1 MSNWVR
7 IELYQ
12 TVNGTRADSTFD
24 YRTDS
29 TPTFAKLLNLLGE
42 WDDVQL
48 PAINALQHTGVLNV
62 GAKAQWRGNAAVS
75 YETGLGGGGQ
85 YDPGSAM
92 IPLSQQSFYLRR
104 YVGES
109 KDWSTDSVVT
119 VRPIERGAIFL
130 AGITDDWAS
139 AGQPDVPDTLEGDLE
154 TFMDAMVASI
164 VVTGSDTYHPV
175 VHGYALPA
183 TGEPHPKEARPEV
196 YADIEVVQFKR
207 PTWIK
212 GRTPF

>member
-1 MSNWVR
+1 MPNWVR
-7 IELYQ
+7 IELKQ
-12 TVNGTRADSTFD
+12 TVNGVRADSTFD
-24 YRTDS
+24 YRTAQ
-29 TPTFAKLLNLLGE
+29 TPTYSGLLNLLGT

-48 PAINALQHTGVLNV
+48 PALNAIQHSGVRNV

-75 YETGLGGGGQ
+75 YETGLGGGGE
-85 YDPGSAM
+85 YDPGDAM

-109 KDWSTDSVVT
+109 KRWDNDAVV
-119 VRPIERGAIFL
+119 VNRAIERGAIFL

-139 AGQPDVPDTLEGDLE
+139 AGQPDVPGTLETALE
-154 TFMDAMVASI
+154 DFMAAMIANI
-164 VVTGSDTYHPV
+164 VVGGTDTYVPV
-175 VHGYALPA
+175 VHGFALPA

-196 YADIEVVQFKR
+196 YADIVTVQFKR
-207 PTWIK
+207 PTWIS

>member
-1 MSNWVR
+1 MPNWVR
-7 IELYQ
+7 IEFYQ
-12 TVNGTRADSTFD
+12 TVNGTRADMTFD
-24 YRTDS
+24 YRTS
-29 TPTFAKLLNLLGE
+29 TTPTYSKLLNLLGT

-75 YETGLGGGGQ
+75 YETGLGGGGT
-85 YDPGSAM
+85 YDPGDAM

-109 KDWSTDSVVT
+109 KNWDDDAVVT
-119 VRPIERGAIFL
+119 VRPIERGAIFM

-139 AGQPDVPDTLEGDLE
+139 AGQPDVPSTLNTALDD
-154 TFMDAMVASI
+154 FMAAMIAPI
-164 VVTGSDTYHPV
+164 VVGGSETYVPV
-175 VHGYALPA
+175 VHGFALAA
-183 TGEPHPKEARPEV
+183 TGAPHPKEARPEV
-196 YADIEVVQFKR
+196 YADIETVQFKR
-207 PTWIK
+207 PTWVK